1 MQDRNRPKTAAEIAA
16 YTVGEPRSHD
26 GPVRLAEY
34 DAGWPGLFLREEARI
49 RGALGD
55 TAVRLEHVGSTSVP
69 GLCAKPIIDMVL
81 EVPDSSD
88 EPAYVTPL
96 EPHGYALRIREPDW
110 WQHRMLEGPDTQ
122 VHLHVFTRG
131 CSEILRMLRFRD
143 HLRANPADRMLYEKK
158 KRELAARDWAYVQN
172 YADAKTDVV
181 EEILA
186 RAEAAVPGSSG
197 SVG

>member
-1 MQDRNRPKTAAEIAA
+1 MEDRNRPKTAAEIAA

-26 GPVRLAEY
+26 GPVRLVEY

-49 RGALGD
+49 RGALGS

-96 EPHGYALRIREPDW
+96 ESHGYALRIREPDW

-122 VHLHVFTRG
+122 VHLHVFTQG
-131 CSEILRMLRFRD
+131 CSEVLRMLRFRD
-143 HLRANPADRMLYEKK
+143 HLRANPSDRMLYEKK

-186 RAEAAVPGSSG
+186 RAEATRFDKSG
-197 SVG
+197 